1 MRARWRLWSAILPI
15 LAFPLTQA
23 RAQEPVDVGALVS
36 AFQAD
41 SGVATR
47 GLPWTTGGDLP
58 IQWES
63 AQPVASAPYLQSE
76 GLTQTRTGHVQV
88 AVDSLTREATVSVHG
103 NENGIQ
109 RTEIV
114 LQELDSWIT
123 GPLATAIPSAGV
135 ALTPLK
141 CDLATEP
148 ASYGNVVWVAKAP
161 GKTASGLWMGWN
173 CAHDGCGIALTLLYR
188 KADVDKVE
196 CVGGA

>member
-1 MRARWRLWSAILPI
+1 VRARWRVWSALLPI
-15 LAFPLTQA
+15 LTLPFAPAQ
-23 RAQEPVDVGALVS
+23 AQEPVDVGALVT
-36 AFQAD
+36 AFLAD

-47 GLPWTTGGDLP
+47 GLPWMTGGDVP
-58 IQWES
+58 IEWES
-63 AQPVASAPYLQSE
+63 TQPVASAPYRQNE
-76 GLTQTRTGHVQV
+76 GLTQTRTGHLEV
-88 AVDSLTREATVSVHG
+88 AVDSLVREATVSVHG
-103 NENGIQ
+103 NQNGIQ

-123 GPLATAIPSAGV
+123 GPLATAIPADGV

-173 CAHDGCGIALTLLYR
+173 CGHDGCGIVLTVLYR